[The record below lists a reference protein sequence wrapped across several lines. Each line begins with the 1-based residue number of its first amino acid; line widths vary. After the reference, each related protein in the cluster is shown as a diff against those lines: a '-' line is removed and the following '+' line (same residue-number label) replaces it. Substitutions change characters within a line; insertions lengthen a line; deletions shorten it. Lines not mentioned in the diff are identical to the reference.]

1 MNEIKS
7 RDNEYEIAINVDYA
21 ISENDSFDTKQS
33 IAFPLEQINNL
44 GVAFNP
50 MVHGIQNIFG
60 KSGANG
66 GLMWVDAKGGQL
78 FKNANGNFIGNIMAP
93 NGGVGGGIAELHPLA
108 MDPTMLFVAM
118 ALSNITAKLD
128 EITETQKE
136 MFDYMKSKDEAQ
148 LRGSL
153 QYLSDIMNDYKFNWN
168 NEGYK
173 STRQQKVV
181 DINKDSHDQMEFYRK
196 RILNELKNNDIIH
209 WNSDSKKRIS
219 KLISYLSSYQMAV
232 YIYALSSYEDVIL
245 TDNRNADYLN
255 TVVVRIE
262 SSSNEYRNVYSKAY
276 TYLEEYVKGSGE
288 QWLLKGLGIATKG
301 LGEGINKIPV
311 INNLQVDEKL
321 VDVGNN
327 LVEINQDFNENQLKK
342 LLNKQKVAI
351 RPFVENIELMKH
363 MYNDEIKIGFDGDNI
378 YLA

>member
-1 MNEIKS
+1 MNEIKIK
-7 RDNEYEIAINVDYA
+7 DNECEIAINVDHVVCE
-21 ISENDSFDTKQS
+21 SNSFDIKQS

-50 MVHGIQNIFG
+50 MVQGIQNIFG
-60 KSGANG
+60 KGGANG

-78 FKNANGNFIGNIMAP
+78 FKNAKGNFIGNIMAP

-128 EITETQKE
+128 EINETQKE

-153 QYLSDIMNDYKFNWN
+153 QYLSEIMNDYKFNWN

-196 RILNELKNNDIIH
+196 QILNELKNNDIIH
-209 WNSDSKKRIS
+209 WNSDSKKKIS

-255 TVVVRIE
+255 TVVSRIE
-262 SSSNEYRNVYSKAY
+262 SSSTEYRNVYSKAY
-276 TYLEEYVKGSGE
+276 TYLEKYAKGSGE
-288 QWLLKGLGIATKG
+288 QWLLKGAGIAAKG
-301 LGEGINKIPV
+301 LGEGLNKIPV

-321 VDVGNN
+321 VDACNN
-327 LVEINQDFNENQLKK
+327 LIEINHDFNENQLKK
-342 LLNKQKVAI
+342 LLSKQRVAI
-351 RPFVENIELMKH
+351 RPFVENIVLMKH
-363 MYNDEIKIGFDGDNI
+363 MYNDEIKIGFDGENI
-378 YLA
+378 YLS

>member
-1 MNEIKS
+1 
-7 RDNEYEIAINVDYA
+7 
-21 ISENDSFDTKQS
+21 
-33 IAFPLEQINNL
+33 
-44 GVAFNP
+44 
-50 MVHGIQNIFG
+50 
-60 KSGANG
+60 
-66 GLMWVDAKGGQL
+66 
-78 FKNANGNFIGNIMAP
+78 
-93 NGGVGGGIAELHPLA
+93 
-108 MDPTMLFVAM
+108 
-118 ALSNITAKLD
+118 
-128 EITETQKE
+128 
-136 MFDYMKSKDEAQ
+136 
-148 LRGSL
+148 
-153 QYLSDIMNDYKFNWN
+153 
-168 NEGYK
+168 
-173 STRQQKVV
+173 
-181 DINKDSHDQMEFYRK
+181 
-196 RILNELKNNDIIH
+196 
-209 WNSDSKKRIS
+209 
-219 KLISYLSSYQMAV
+219 MAV